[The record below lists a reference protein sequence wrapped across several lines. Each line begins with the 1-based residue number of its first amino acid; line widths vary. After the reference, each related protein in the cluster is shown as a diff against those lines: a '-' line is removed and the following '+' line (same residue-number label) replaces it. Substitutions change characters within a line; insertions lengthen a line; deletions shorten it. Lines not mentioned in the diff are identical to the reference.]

1 MSFDPT
7 ISGGSILQALVLLI
21 AFVVAFTRIGGR
33 IDLLTQRMQSV
44 EDAIKDH
51 RGLERR
57 IIVLEERAT
66 NQGKTITIIQSDV
79 SGLKRG
85 QGFITSHRTSLDG
98 EYE

>member
-1 MSFDPT
+1 MNFDPT
-7 ISGGSILQALVLLI
+7 ISGGAILQALSLLI
-21 AFVVAFTRIGGR
+21 GFVVFFTRIGGR
-33 IDLLTQRMQSV
+33 LDLLTQRMQSV

-51 RGLERR
+51 RGLEKR
-57 IIVLEERAT
+57 IIILEERAT

-85 QGFITSHRTSLDG
+85 QGYITSHRTSIDG